1 MLQLANTNIA
11 NTNIGTSRVGS
22 RTGPLIVGI
31 GGTMRPGSA
40 TEQAVR
46 AALSA
51 AEQAGART
59 HLLGA
64 TALQLPLY
72 LPGETRRT
80 TAARQLVNAI
90 RIADGIVIGSPAY
103 HGGISGLVKNALD
116 YLEDL
121 REAPRPYLHGRA
133 VGCLVTARGSQ
144 AATTLTSLRAVV
156 HALQGWPT
164 PLGVAVNT
172 ENVTFAPDGTST
184 DAHIS
189 SQLSLMG
196 EQVVEFA
203 LSRAI
208 AA

>member
-1 MLQLANTNIA
+1 MLQLTTTSN
-11 NTNIGTSRVGS
+11 GTSRVGS
-22 RTGPLIVGI
+22 RTGPLVVGI
-31 GGTMRPGSA
+31 GGTMRPGSS

-46 AALSA
+46 AVLSA

-80 TAARQLVNAI
+80 AAARQFVNAV

-116 YLEDL
+116 YIEDL
-121 REAPRPYLHGRA
+121 RDAPRPYLHGRA

-156 HALQGWPT
+156 HALRGWPT

-172 ENVTFAPDGTST
+172 ENVTFAADGTTT
-184 DAHIS
+184 DSHIS

-196 EQVVEFA
+196 EQIVEFA
-203 LSRAI
+203 LARST

>member
-1 MLQLANTNIA
+1 MLQLTTTRNGA
-11 NTNIGTSRVGS
+11 SRVRS

-31 GGTMRPGSA
+31 GGTMRPGSS

-51 AEQAGART
+51 AERAGART

-72 LPGETRRT
+72 LPGESRRT
-80 TAARQLVNAI
+80 AAARQLVNAV
-90 RIADGIVIGSPAY
+90 RMADGIVIGTPAY

-116 YLEDL
+116 YIEDL
-121 REAPRPYLHGRA
+121 SDAPRPYLDGRA

-156 HALQGWPT
+156 HALRGWPT

-172 ENVTFAPDGTST
+172 ENVAFASDGTST
-184 DAHIS
+184 DSHIS
-189 SQLSLMG
+189 AQLSLMG

-203 LSRAI
+203 LARST

>member
-1 MLQLANTNIA
+1 MHVLQLTNTSN
-11 NTNIGTSRVGS
+11 GTSRVRN

-31 GGTMRPGSA
+31 GGTMRPGSS

-64 TALQLPLY
+64 TELQLPLY
-72 LPGETRRT
+72 LPGEGRRT
-80 TAARQLVNAI
+80 AAARQFVNAV
-90 RIADGIVIGSPAY
+90 RMADGIVIGTPAY

-116 YLEDL
+116 YIEDL
-121 REAPRPYLHGRA
+121 RDAPRPYLHGRA

-156 HALQGWPT
+156 HALRGWPT

-172 ENVTFAPDGTST
+172 EHVTFAADGTST
-184 DAHIS
+184 DSHVSA
-189 SQLSLMG
+189 QLSLMG

-203 LSRAI
+203 LARAT

>member
-1 MLQLANTNIA
+1 MLQLTNTSN
-11 NTNIGTSRVGS
+11 GTSRVRS

-31 GGTMRPGSA
+31 GGTMRPGSS

-64 TALQLPLY
+64 TELQLPLY
-72 LPGETRRT
+72 LPGEGRRT
-80 TAARQLVNAI
+80 AAARQFVNAV
-90 RIADGIVIGSPAY
+90 RMADGIVIGTPAY

-116 YLEDL
+116 YIEDL
-121 REAPRPYLHGRA
+121 RDAPNPYLHGRA

-156 HALQGWPT
+156 HALRGWPT

-172 ENVTFAPDGTST
+172 EHVTFTADGTST
-184 DAHIS
+184 DSHVA

-203 LSRAI
+203 LARAT

>member
-1 MLQLANTNIA
+1 MNVLQLKSTSN
-11 NTNIGTSRVGS
+11 GTSRVGS

-31 GGTMRPGSA
+31 GGTMRPGSS

-46 AALSA
+46 AVLSA
-51 AEQAGART
+51 AERAGART

-72 LPGETRRT
+72 LPGENRRT
-80 TAARQLVNAI
+80 AAARQLVNAV
-90 RIADGIVIGSPAY
+90 RMADGIVIGSPAY

-116 YLEDL
+116 YIEDL
-121 REAPRPYLHGRA
+121 NDAPRPYLHGRA

-156 HALQGWPT
+156 HALRGWPT
-164 PLGVAVNT
+164 PLGVAINT
-172 ENVTFAPDGTST
+172 ENVTFAPDGIST
-184 DAHIS
+184 DPHIS

-203 LSRAI
+203 LTRAT

>member
-1 MLQLANTNIA
+1 MLQVTNTSR
-11 NTNIGTSRVGS
+11 GTSEVG
-22 RTGPLIVGI
+22 RCADTAGPLIVGI
-31 GGTMRPGSA
+31 GGTMRPGSS

-51 AEQAGART
+51 AESAGART

-64 TALQLPLY
+64 AALQLPLY
-72 LPGETRRT
+72 VPGETRRT
-80 TAARQLVNAI
+80 AAARQLINAVQM
-90 RIADGIVIGSPAY
+90 ADGIVIGTPAY

-116 YLEDL
+116 YIEDL
-121 REAPRPYLHGRA
+121 HDAPRPYLHGRA
-133 VGCLVTARGSQ
+133 VGCVITARGSQ

-156 HALQGWPT
+156 HALRGWPT

-172 ENVTFAPDGTST
+172 EHTAFSPNGTST
-184 DAHIS
+184 DSHIS
-189 SQLSLMG
+189 AQLSAMG

-203 LSRAI
+203 LSRAV